1 MTLPPSRT
9 ADKIMIR
16 LPEGMRDQLA
26 AAAERSG
33 LSMNAEV
40 VRRLAKSF
48 EESADQKELSELLDM
63 RHTLEERFLEIDRQA
78 EERRLLLDTAMEEM
92 GRTFGQD
99 FLDRVYAKAQ
109 PLIDKGREG
118 KD

>member
-1 MTLPPSRT
+1 MSLPPSRT

-48 EESADQKELSELLDM
+48 EESADQQNLPDLVDLRRKMDA
-63 RHTLEERFLEIDRQA
+63 RFLEIDQQA
-78 EERRLLLDTAMEEM
+78 EERRVLLDTAMEEL
-92 GRTFGQD
+92 GRTFGQE

-109 PLIDKGREG
+109 PLIDKRREG
-118 KD
+118 EG